1 MAGGRGSPG
10 RGPGNVEV
18 IEIHHHYFY
27 NHCGCLMAEE
37 CAIHSYSLCSG
48 VTALLQKSV
57 NLLFVEQVSQSFS
70 GCDTRMR

>member
-10 RGPGNVEV
+10 RGPGTVEV